1 MDIKNKLTY
10 EAPETEVVEVQIESS
25 LLQLSGGKYSPF
37 DEEKI

>member
-10 EAPETEVVEVQIESS
+10 EAPRTEVVEVQIENA